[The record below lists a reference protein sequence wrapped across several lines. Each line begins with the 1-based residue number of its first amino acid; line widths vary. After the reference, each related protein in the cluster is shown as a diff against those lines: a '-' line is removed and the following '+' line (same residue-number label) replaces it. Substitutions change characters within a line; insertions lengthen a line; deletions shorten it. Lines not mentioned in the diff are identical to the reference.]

1 MLLTCVCVLQNISAH
16 GKSKGQ
22 HFDRN
27 RMEWKDHIEELT
39 EEGSDAFQQMFRM
52 EYSVFLKL

>member
-1 MLLTCVCVLQNISAH
+1 
-16 GKSKGQ
+16 
-22 HFDRN
+22 
-27 RMEWKDHIEELT
+27 MEWKDHIEELT